1 MSTAGVRKRLAH
13 VLVALIATG
22 CSAQTTPVEPN
33 VEVAPPPPSP
43 PAAQARSPRKR
54 RTRVSEI
61 AARAVDDRTCDAA
74 ARKVYAKSAKVG
86 FALLIACI
94 DQDKY
99 RDLTGLFDGPW
110 STRIA
115 KLPPMTRVRLAAQV
129 VSIRGANLSTDLP
142 ELSSRGMTIHG
153 LSDAIEEKADAG
165 ALVLFRGTVVERRL
179 KPTGAMALAIAEIGR
194 ATIDR
199 RGRRVYVVKGK
210 DAAGNRRQHLALG
223 RVEKLGSVDKR
234 FLTGVVVEA
243 DVYDLPLL
251 VREGAEFV
259 FLGKLL
265 RVDNDGAA
273 RVQILDVFKR
283 GVILPDF

>member
-1 MSTAGVRKRLAH
+1 MRKRLAH
-13 VLVALIATG
+13 VWVALVATG
-22 CSAQTTPVEPN
+22 CSSQSTQVEPN
-33 VEVAPPPPSP
+33 VEVAPPPASTTVAQTR
-43 PAAQARSPRKR
+43 PARKR

-99 RDLTGLFDGPW
+99 RDLDGLFDGPW
-110 STRIA
+110 SARIS
-115 KLPPMTRVRLAAQV
+115 KLPPMTRVRLATQV
-129 VSIRGANLSTDLP
+129 VAIRGANLSSDLP
-142 ELSSRGMTIHG
+142 QLSSRGMTIYG
-153 LSDAIEEKADAG
+153 LSDAIEAKADAG
-165 ALVLFRGTVVERRL
+165 ALVLFRGTVVERKL

-199 RGRRVYVVKGK
+199 RGRRVFVVEGK
-210 DAAGNRRQHLALG
+210 DARGKPSRRLAVG

-259 FLGKLL
+259 FLGKLR

-273 RVQILDVFKR
+273 QVQILDVFKR